1 MAFLLA
7 AVHSCPSYRHLGG
20 AAAEVPA
27 AVVGHMNAVVR
38 SAYAVAGES
47 GKGVF
52 PLHKWETFFLD
63 FLFRKRGIV
72 CAFDDSIIHELAV
85 YINHHHTRIF
95 VYILFSFC
103 VFYTL
108 DYRVYHAI
116 YLQQRPS
123 LGRSPLY
130 ADML

>member
-1 MAFLLA
+1 MLLA
-7 AVHSCPSYRHLGG
+7 PSKTGHALF
-20 AAAEVPA
+20 AAAPLL
-27 AVVGHMNAVVR
+27 
-38 SAYAVAGES
+38 AG
-47 GKGVF
+47 F
-52 PLHKWETFFLD
+52 CFLLD

-85 YINHHHTRIF
+85 YINRHHTRIF

-103 VFYTL
+103 AFYTL
-108 DYRVYHAI
+108 DCRVYHAI